1 MFSMHF
7 NALRRTTTFRLTVLY
22 GLLFALG
29 TIALLGMVYLR
40 STGFLTQ
47 RVDGILNAEADGL
60 MHSPRMGLR
69 ERLAD
74 ELSLN
79 GSHTNVFGLFTASG
93 ERVAGNLQVLPVAL
107 LTSNTTVEVPPNA
120 EFPSTAR
127 LIVRHLAGGEILVVG
142 RDISQL
148 QQMRQIITQALT
160 WSGVLI
166 LVAGLALGVMLSVAP
181 LQRLRRLQAAAH
193 DIARGDLKRRMP
205 VSDRG
210 DELDTFASAVNF
222 MIGEVERLIA
232 EVKGATEVI
241 AHDLLS
247 PLASASV
254 QLRRIQRSDVY
265 DPQAVERVAARI
277 EAVSERF
284 RAILRIA
291 ELDVRQR
298 RAGFAA
304 FDLSEVI
311 EPVAE
316 LYQPLAES
324 NGVRLLATTERGTT
338 IEGDAKLLFE
348 AVSNLV
354 DNAIKFSG
362 HGSTVRVHLGP
373 DSQRPQLIVEDD
385 GPGIPATERN
395 LVLQRFY
402 RGERS
407 RPVVGSGLGL
417 SVVTAIVRLH
427 EFKLTLEDANP
438 GLRAIIDCHPVG
450 GTAMGSS

>member
-1 MFSMHF
+1 MFSMQF

-40 STGFLTQ
+40 SAVYLTQ
-47 RVDGILNAEADGL
+47 RVDGILNTEADGL
-60 MHSPRMGLR
+60 MHSPRAGLR
-69 ERLAD
+69 ERLND
-74 ELSLN
+74 ELALN
-79 GSHTNVFGLFTASG
+79 GTRTNVFGLFTANG
-93 ERVAGNLQVLPVAL
+93 ECVGGNLAVLPAAL
-107 LTSNTTVEVPPNA
+107 LKGSAPVEIPPTP
-120 EFPSTAR
+120 EFPGTAR
-127 LIVRHLAGGEILVVG
+127 LIARHLPSGEILVVG

-166 LVAGLALGVMLSVAP
+166 LVAGLALGVILSAAP
-181 LQRLRRLQAAAH
+181 LQRLRKLQDVAR

-210 DELDTFASAVNF
+210 DELDTFATAVNF

-254 QLRRIQRSDVY
+254 QLRRIQRSDTH

-277 EAVSERF
+277 EEVSERF
-284 RAILRIA
+284 RAIMRIA

-304 FDLSEVI
+304 IDLTDVI
-311 EPVAE
+311 EPIAE

-324 NGVRLLATTERGTT
+324 NGVRLLATTERG
-338 IEGDAKLLFE
+338 ISVEGDAKLLFE

-362 HGSTVRVHLGP
+362 RGSTVRVHLGP
-373 DSQRPQLIVEDD
+373 DPGRPQIIVEDD
-385 GPGIPATERN
+385 GPGIPTTERG

-402 RGERS
+402 RGERT

-427 EFKLTLEDANP
+427 EFKLTLEDAGP
-438 GLRAIIDCHPVG
+438 GVRVIIDCQPVTG
-450 GTAMGSS
+450 NGSG

>member
-1 MFSMHF
+1 MFSTHLS
-7 NALRRTTTFRLTVLY
+7 ALRRTTTFRLTVLY

-40 STGFLTQ
+40 STGYLTA
-47 RVDGILNAEADGL
+47 RVDGILNTEADGL
-60 MHSPRMGLR
+60 MRSPRLELR
-69 ERLAD
+69 ERLDD
-74 ELSLN
+74 ELSVN
-79 GSHTNVFGLFTASG
+79 GSRTNVFGLFTDSG

-107 LTSNTTVEVPPNA
+107 LTSDAPVEVPQTA
-120 EFPSTAR
+120 EFPGTAR
-127 LIVRHLAGGEILVVG
+127 LIARHLPGGGILVVG

-148 QQMRQIITQALT
+148 QQMRQIITQALI

-166 LVAGLALGVMLSVAP
+166 LVAGLALGFMLSAAP
-181 LQRLRRLQAAAH
+181 LQRLRKLQAVAE

-210 DELDTFASAVNF
+210 DELDTFAGAVNF

-247 PLASASV
+247 PLASASM

-277 EAVSERF
+277 EEVSERF
-284 RAILRIA
+284 RAIMRIA
-291 ELDVRQR
+291 ELDARQR
-298 RAGFAA
+298 RAGFTAL
-304 FDLSEVI
+304 DLSEVI
-311 EPVAE
+311 APVAE

-324 NGVRLLATTERGTT
+324 NGLRLLATTERGTT
-338 IEGDAKLLFE
+338 VEGDAKLLFE

-354 DNAIKFSG
+354 DNALKFSG
-362 HGSTVRVHLGP
+362 RGSTVRIHPGP
-373 DSQRPQLIVEDD
+373 DPQRPQLIVEDD

-407 RPVVGSGLGL
+407 RSIVGSGLGL
-417 SVVTAIVRLH
+417 SVVAAIVRLH
-427 EFKLTLEDANP
+427 GFNLHLEDADP
-438 GLRAIIDCHPVG
+438 GVRAIIDCWPS
-450 GTAMGSS
+450 ADS

>member
-1 MFSMHF
+1 MQFS
-7 NALRRTTTFRLTVLY
+7 ALRRTTTFRLSALF

-40 STGFLTQ
+40 SAVYLTE
-47 RVDGILNAEADGL
+47 RVDGILNTEADGL
-60 MHSPRMGLR
+60 MRSPQAQLR
-69 ERLAD
+69 ERLNE

-79 GSHTNVFGLFTASG
+79 GARTNVFGLFDADG
-93 ERVAGNLQVLPVAL
+93 ARIAGNLPILAPAL
-107 LTSNTTVEVPPNA
+107 LKNHAPIEIPPTA
-120 EFPSTAR
+120 QFPSAAR
-127 LIVRHLAGGEILVVG
+127 LIARRLPDGDILIVG
-142 RDISQL
+142 RDVSQL
-148 QQMRQIITQALT
+148 QQTREIITQALT

-166 LVAGLALGVMLSVAP
+166 LLTGLGLGVALSVAP
-181 LQRLRRLQAAAH
+181 LRRLRKLQAVAQ

-205 VSDRG
+205 VSDRR

-222 MIGEVERLIA
+222 MVDEVERLIA

-247 PLASASV
+247 PLASASL
-254 QLRRIQRSDVY
+254 QLRRIQRSEAH

-277 EAVSERF
+277 EEVLERF
-284 RAILRIA
+284 RAILRIT

-298 RAGFAA
+298 RGGFAA
-304 FDLSEVI
+304 IDLSEVI
-311 EPVAE
+311 EPIAE

-324 NGVRLLATTERGTT
+324 NGVRLLTTIERGTT

-354 DNAIKFSG
+354 DNAVKFG
-362 HGSTVRVHLGP
+362 GRGSTVRVHLGP
-373 DSQRPQLIVEDD
+373 DPQQPQIIVEDD
-385 GPGIPATERN
+385 GPGIPVTERN

-417 SVVTAIVRLH
+417 SVVSAIVSLH
-427 EFKLTLEDANP
+427 EFKLTLGDANP
-438 GLRAIIDCHPVG
+438 GVRAVIDCQPIAR
-450 GTAMGSS
+450 TGSD